1 MNIPKFKAK
10 LAENNIKI
18 KELCEIWDCKRNK
31 ASRIANGKQAITLD
45 EAQVFAKYA
54 KLTDDEKLE
63 IFLN

>member
-1 MNIPKFKAK
+1 MNVPKFKAK

-18 KELCEIWDCKRNK
+18 NDLCEIWDCKRNK

>member
-18 KELCEIWDCKRNK
+18 NDLCEIWDCKRNK

>member
-1 MNIPKFKAK
+1 MNVPKFKAK

-45 EAQVFAKYA
+45 EAQTFSKYA
-54 KLTDDEKLE
+54 NLTDAEKVE